1 MVDAQYRLVTE
12 GLGIQ
17 HVRLLRRDQLD
28 VAIRQGAQELAG
40 LPIVSVGDP
49 GATLVAAITRAPSRS
64 VDGTG
69 GYARSKLIHL
79 IDNPSGANMLRRHGL
94 MEFVTWMLY
103 IVLAVIFGTYAYCVI
118 DQYMLYYFSERY

>member
-1 MVDAQYRLVTE
+1 LDASKYYIILPDSISHGKSPKPSDGLRTKFPSFNYDDMVDAQYRLVTE

-49 GATLVAAITRAPSRS
+49 GATLVAAITGLTVDQVQRWRLIGLTMMPS
-64 VDGTG
+64 
-69 GYARSKLIHL
+69 
-79 IDNPSGANMLRRHGL
+79 
-94 MEFVTWMLY
+94 
-103 IVLAVIFGTYAYCVI
+103 
-118 DQYMLYYFSERY
+118 